1 MVHQLIKFKMIDL
14 KTHIERAKL
23 QIQKN
28 KKIASLLLKK
38 KPKNLDVVVNKLH
51 NIAFSHINCLDCA
64 NCCKS
69 ISPII
74 TDKDIQRIA
83 KHLRIRPAQL
93 AEIYL
98 LLDDEHDYVFKQQPC
113 PFLNVDNYC
122 SIYEAR
128 PKACREY
135 PHTDREK
142 FYQLL
147 NLSVKNTIICPAV
160 LEVFDGL
167 EIEYK

>member
-1 MVHQLIKFKMIDL
+1 MIDL
-14 KTHIERAKL
+14 KVHTEKAKL
-23 QIQKN
+23 ALKKN
-28 KKIASLLLKK
+28 KKLATQLRKK
-38 KPKNLDVVVNKLH
+38 KPKDLDAVVSDLH
-51 NIAFSHINCLDCA
+51 DQAFSHIDCLACA

-83 KHLRIRPAQL
+83 KHLRVRPAKL
-93 AEIYL
+93 VEDYL
-98 LLDDEHDYVFKQQPC
+98 LLDDENDYVFREQPC
-113 PFLNVDNYC
+113 PFLGEDNYC
-122 SIYEAR
+122 SIYDVR

-135 PHTDREK
+135 PHTDRDK

-167 EIEYK
+167 GEEFKK